1 MHRHD
6 NSQRS
11 ESNLPIRSRPNEAV
25 VLDDGRHFDVTA
37 MIERIMAEP
46 EDFRQIEIMLDSL
59 AAQIRGRSKLTFH
72 YIAAMSRADARRP
85 LLLIEHADGLP
96 LLLDG
101 RHRAARSRQLGYGSS
116 AAWLL
121 TPEQAA
127 AFIR

>member
-11 ESNLPIRSRPNEAV
+11 ETDLPIRFRPGEVV
-25 VLDDGRHFDVTA
+25 VLDDGRHFDVAA
-37 MIERIMAEP
+37 MVERILAGP
-46 EDFRQIEIMLDSL
+46 EDFRQTEIMLDSL
-59 AAQIRGRSKLTFH
+59 AVQIRGRSKLTFH

-85 LLLIEHADGLP
+85 LLLLEHADGPP

-116 AAWLL
+116 LAWLL